1 MNKELTL
8 EEAENIVDNMYQ
20 NRWKECGIEDGNTI
34 HMGNLSNLKYN
45 ELESAS
51 ILLLRPEIRLQK
63 ENKQLKDNWNDLK
76 KYAKEI
82 ISTDN
87 ELYGTD
93 LLDKMQ
99 EMEKNY
105 GNVEDNT

>member
-1 MNKELTL
+1 MKNNSVMKCCVCNNKKSGEFIT
-8 EEAENIVDNMYQ
+8 IDN
-20 NRWKECGIEDGNTI
+20 E
-34 HMGNLSNLKYN
+34 KYH
-45 ELESAS
+45 LCC
-51 ILLLRPEIRLQK
+51 I
-63 ENKQLKDNWNDLK
+63 KQLKGNWNKLK
-76 KYAKEI
+76 GYAKKI